1 MRIILAIL
9 LAILPLALLA
19 QTSTV
24 VIVPAAL
31 RDAANAV
38 AKQEFDPL
46 GGESTFTAALMTPPA
61 TNVTHYWCATP
72 FSATNRAKLG
82 VLANTPPFAGV
93 TLVMDY
99 DLTNGAAPF
108 EFLATH
114 GLAVYSPAP
123 FQTAP

>member
-1 MRIILAIL
+1 MKALLTFLACL
-9 LAILPLALLA
+9 TALA

-31 RDAANAV
+31 RDAANAL
-38 AKQEFDPL
+38 AKAEFDPV
-46 GGESTFTAALMTPPA
+46 GGEFTFTAALMTPPA

-72 FSATNRAKLG
+72 FSATNRAKLN

-93 TLVMDY
+93 TLVLDY

-123 FQTAP
+123 FQTP

>member
-38 AKQEFDPL
+38 AKAEFDPV
-46 GGESTFTAALMTPPA
+46 GGEFTFTAALMTPPA
-61 TNVTHYWCATP
+61 TNTVTHYWCATP
-72 FSATNRAKLG
+72 FSATNRAKLN
-82 VLANTPPFAGV
+82 VLTNTPPFAGV
-93 TLVMDY
+93 TLVLDY
-99 DLTNGAAPF
+99 NLTNGAAPF

-114 GLAVYSPAP
+114 GLAAYAP
-123 FQTAP
+123 PMFTQP

>member
-24 VIVPAAL
+24 IIVPAHL

-38 AKQEFDPL
+38 AKAEFDPL
-46 GGESTFTAALMTPPA
+46 GGEFTFTAALMTPPA

-72 FSATNRAKLG
+72 FSATNRAKLN
-82 VLANTPPFAGV
+82 VLTNTPPFAGV
-93 TLVMDY
+93 TLVLDY

-123 FQTAP
+123 FETAP

>member
-9 LAILPLALLA
+9 LAIILPLALLA

-38 AKQEFDPL
+38 AKAEFDPL
-46 GGESTFTAALMTPPA
+46 GGEFTFTAALVTLPA

-72 FSATNRAKLG
+72 FSATNRAKLSALI
-82 VLANTPPFAGV
+82 VTPPWTNV
-93 TLVMDY
+93 LVLDY
-99 DLTNGAAPF
+99 PLTNGAAPF

-123 FQTAP
+123 FQTP

>member
-38 AKQEFDPL
+38 AKAEFDPV
-46 GGESTFTAALMTPPA
+46 GGEFTFTAALMTPPA
-61 TNVTHYWCATP
+61 TNVTHFWCAAP
-72 FSATNRAKLG
+72 FSATNRAKLDA
-82 VLANTPPFAGV
+82 LTNTPPFAGV
-93 TLVMDY
+93 TRVFDY

-114 GLAVYSPAP
+114 GLATYSPTMFTQP
-123 FQTAP
+123 

>member
-1 MRIILAIL
+1 MKALLTFLACL
-9 LAILPLALLA
+9 TALA

-31 RDAANAV
+31 RDAANAL
-38 AKQEFDPL
+38 AKAEFDPV
-46 GGESTFTAALMTPPA
+46 GGEFTFTAALMTPPA

-72 FSATNRAKLG
+72 FSATNRAKLN
-82 VLANTPPFAGV
+82 VLTNTPPFAGV
-93 TLVMDY
+93 TLVLDY
-99 DLTNGAAPF
+99 NLTNGAAPF

-123 FQTAP
+123 FETAP

>member
-1 MRIILAIL
+1 MKRILAFL
-9 LAILPLALLA
+9 LCLTALA

-38 AKQEFDPL
+38 AKAEFDPL
-46 GGESTFTAALMTPPA
+46 GGEFTFTAALMTPPA
-61 TNVTHYWCATP
+61 TNVTHFWCATP
-72 FSATNRAKLG
+72 FSATNRAKLN
-82 VLANTPPFAGV
+82 VLTNTPPFAGV
-93 TLVMDY
+93 TLVLDY
-99 DLTNGAAPF
+99 DLTNGVAPF

>member
-1 MRIILAIL
+1 MRTLLTFLACL
-9 LAILPLALLA
+9 TAVA

-38 AKQEFDPL
+38 AKQEFDPV
-46 GGESTFTAALMTPPA
+46 GGEFTFTAALVTLPA
-61 TNVTHYWCATP
+61 TNTVTHYWCATP
-72 FSATNRAKLG
+72 FSATNRAKLDA
-82 VLANTPPFAGV
+82 LTNTPPFAGV
-93 TLVMDY
+93 TRVFDY

-114 GLAVYSPAP
+114 SLAPYSPP
-123 FQTAP
+123 MFTQP

>member
-1 MRIILAIL
+1 MKALLTFLAGL
-9 LAILPLALLA
+9 TALA

-38 AKQEFDPL
+38 AKAEFDLL
-46 GGESTFTAALMTPPA
+46 GGEFTFTAALMTPPA

-72 FSATNRAKLG
+72 FSATNRAKLN
-82 VLANTPPFAGV
+82 VLIVTPPWTNV
-93 TLVMDY
+93 LVLDY
-99 DLTNGAAPF
+99 PLTNGAAPF

-114 GLAVYSPAP
+114 GLAVYSPP
-123 FQTAP
+123 MFTQP

>member
-1 MRIILAIL
+1 MKRILAFL
-9 LAILPLALLA
+9 LCLTALA

-38 AKQEFDPL
+38 AKQEFDPV
-46 GGESTFTAALMTPPA
+46 GGERTFTAALVTLPA
-61 TNVTHYWCATP
+61 TNTVTHYWCATP
-72 FSATNRAKLG
+72 FSATNRAKLN
-82 VLANTPPFAGV
+82 VLTNTPPFAGV

-114 GLAVYSPAP
+114 SLAPYSPTMFTQP
-123 FQTAP
+123 

>member
-24 VIVPAAL
+24 IIVPAHL

-38 AKQEFDPL
+38 AKAEFDPL
-46 GGESTFTAALMTPPA
+46 GGEFTFTAALVTLPA
-61 TNVTHYWCATP
+61 TNVTHFWCATP
-72 FSATNRAKLG
+72 FSATNRAKLN

-93 TLVMDY
+93 TLVLDY

-114 GLAVYSPAP
+114 GLATYAP
-123 FQTAP
+123 TMFTQP